1 VNNSTFQPLKDRLRQ
16 RQNIITTYYKTMA
29 RAGNLFTMLSI
40 LLLEAQWQW
49 TQSRSK
55 DTL

>member
-40 LLLEAQWQW
+40 LLLEAQ
-49 TQSRSK
+49 
-55 DTL
+55 